1 MITQK
6 NIAEHLGMSPKTVA
20 NILSAQPGYRYNEET
35 RNRVIAAAEQLGY
48 RHNRIS
54 RALKRGRSNLIGIIN
69 FGAHAEIAQKTQSK
83 LPRFINAEGFDYLSI
98 DLNWHGG
105 DIARVIDEMIQSRV
119 EGVMISHMVEAF
131 GPQYTAMLAKAG
143 IPAVTIYGDEK
154 LNIPIVADDARSA
167 FYALTR
173 HLQSLGH
180 RRLMLMVSRSA
191 GRPTMQR
198 VEGFQLA
205 MRDFAGTTTLC
216 DSDLLGSSPTRL
228 PWSGG
233 SGGLVLR
240 LDTSRHSYNY
250 TQACHHAAA
259 RILAMDSPP
268 DAIVCFNDL
277 AAFGVFTAAFEA
289 GLRVPEDLS
298 ITGGDND
305 LFGAFPHY
313 GLTTVEKDLDGACA
327 LAVETLTALV
337 RKQKTV
343 CKNQFFP
350 SSLVLRT
357 SCGRRPAPGE
367 PQEIF
372 QSISHLTDL
381 PPHPQHH
388 LVAQHQAK

>member
-6 NIAEHLGMSPKTVA
+6 HIAEHLGMSPKTVA
-20 NILSAQPGYRYNEET
+20 NILSGQSGYRYSEET
-35 RNRVIAAAEQLGY
+35 RNRVGAAAKKLGY

-69 FGAHAEIAQKTQSK
+69 FGAHAEIAQKTQSE

-105 DIARVIDEMIQSRV
+105 DIARVIDEMIQARV

-131 GPQYTAMLAKAG
+131 GPHYTAMLAKAG

-167 FYALTR
+167 FFAMTR
-173 HLQSLGH
+173 HVQSVGH
-180 RRLMLMVSRSA
+180 RRLMLMASLSA

-205 MRDFAGTTTLC
+205 MRDFAETAVLG
-216 DSDLLGSSPTRL
+216 DSDLFGSSQTHQTRL
-228 PWSGG
+228 PWSGA

-240 LDTSRHSYNY
+240 LDTSRHGYNY
-250 TQACHHAAA
+250 TQACHHATA

-289 GLRVPEDLS
+289 GLRVPDDLS

-305 LFGAFPHY
+305 LFGTFPLY
-313 GLTTVEKDLDGACA
+313 GLTTIEKDLDGACA
-327 LAVETLTALV
+327 LAVETLAALV
-337 RKQKTV
+337 RKQKATV
-343 CKNQFFP
+343 KKHLFP

-357 SCGRRPAPGE
+357 SCGRRPTPAE
-367 PQEIF
+367 PREIIE
-372 QSISHLTDL
+372 SIPTLNSF
-381 PPHPQHH
+381 PPPQA
-388 LVAQHQAK
+388 LAAK

>member
-6 NIAEHLGMSPKTVA
+6 NIAEHLGMAPKTVA
-20 NILSAQPGYRYNEET
+20 NILSGQSGYRYNEET
-35 RNRVIAAAEQLGY
+35 RNRVIAAAEKLGY

-105 DIARVIDEMIQSRV
+105 DIARVIDEMIQARV

-131 GPQYTAMLAKAG
+131 GPHYTTMLAKAG

-167 FYALTR
+167 FFAMTR
-173 HLQSLGH
+173 HLQCVGH
-180 RRLMLMVSRSA
+180 RRLMLLVSRSA

-205 MRDFAGTTTLC
+205 MRDFAETTVLD
-216 DSDLLGSSPTRL
+216 DSELFGSSQTRL
-228 PWSGG
+228 PWTGTS
-233 SGGLVLR
+233 SGLVLR
-240 LDTSRHSYNY
+240 LDISRRGYNY
-250 TQACHHAAA
+250 TQACHHAMAL
-259 RILAMDSPP
+259 ILAMDAPP

-277 AAFGVFTAAFEA
+277 AAFGAFTAAFEA
-289 GLRVPEDLS
+289 GLRVPDDVS

-305 LFGAFPHY
+305 LFGTFPLY
-313 GLTTVEKDLDGACA
+313 GLTTIEKDLDGACG
-327 LAVETLTALV
+327 LAVETLAALV

-343 CKNQFFP
+343 CKNHFFP

-357 SCGRRPAPGE
+357 SCGRRPEPGAPSE
-367 PQEIF
+367 VL
-372 QSISHLTDL
+372 QSIHTLSQS
-381 PPHPQHH
+381 PSKPHQHH
-388 LVAQHQAK
+388 IEK